1 MAGSLT
7 RRNFLSFDFGD
18 RSRDPDHWVRIH
30 RLAMGCRFEVMLSS
44 DDARDMAAARSA
56 LDEADDLEALLT
68 VLREASVV
76 SDLNRRGAR
85 EDVTVGARLFSLL
98 ERSAELHARTG
109 GAFDVTSAPL
119 TRCWGLLTR
128 EARLPTDEE
137 IAAARAIVGMAHV
150 RLDAESRSV
159 RFARP
164 GVELHFGAIGRGYA
178 LDRMGDLLRA
188 RGTRRALL
196 SAGYSS
202 LLALGGKGRGWPVDL
217 RPRLASRRVGRLWI
231 KNGAVGTCGAG
242 EPFVEVEGQH
252 YSQVIDPRTG
262 RPAAG
267 VLGAS
272 AITGDAAAADALA
285 TAFLIGGPAL
295 AQQYCDAYPDVLA
308 VLVLDEP
315 GERTEVFGRYN
326 GATLEM
332 LP

>member
-7 RRNFLSFDFGD
+7 RRTCLSVDFGA

-119 TRCWGLLTR
+119 TRCWGFLSR

-137 IAAARAIVGMAHV
+137 ISAARATGGLAHV
-150 RLDAESRSV
+150 RLEADSPSGRLAP
-159 RFARP
+159 P
-164 GVELHFGAIGRGYA
+164 GVEPDFAALGRG
-178 LDRMGDLLRA
+178 
-188 RGTRRALL
+188 
-196 SAGYSS
+196 S
-202 LLALGGKGRGWPVDL
+202 P
-217 RPRLASRRVGRLWI
+217 P
-231 KNGAVGTCGAG
+231 
-242 EPFVEVEGQH
+242 
-252 YSQVIDPRTG
+252 
-262 RPAAG
+262 
-267 VLGAS
+267 
-272 AITGDAAAADALA
+272 
-285 TAFLIGGPAL
+285 
-295 AQQYCDAYPDVLA
+295 
-308 VLVLDEP
+308 
-315 GERTEVFGRYN
+315 
-326 GATLEM
+326 
-332 LP
+332 